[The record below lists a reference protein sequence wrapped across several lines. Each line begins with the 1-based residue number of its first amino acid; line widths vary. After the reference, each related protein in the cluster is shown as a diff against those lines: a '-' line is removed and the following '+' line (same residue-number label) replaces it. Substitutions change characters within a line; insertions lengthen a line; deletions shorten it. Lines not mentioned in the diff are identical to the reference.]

1 MAFVSHMEIPV
12 YSKPE
17 VINELTDEFRECSRD
32 VRQFIHFREIVSAL
46 DTSEKRSIAHLNSTI
61 VGHSNESSMNRF
73 LSSRMDTDLMFDTM
87 IREIN
92 KIEDEGIIAI
102 DDTIAEK
109 NGKDIEAAGYI
120 YDHSIGK
127 AVWGIQFATAV
138 FSGRYGIYPVSAIVY
153 ERKEKIDDEKKEK
166 KVKEYRSK
174 IDIQKSVIGRCISSG
189 LHFSAITGDI
199 WYFTKGLVS
208 FLNEKHL
215 SWVFQSKGNRKVKI
229 KGR

>member
-215 SWVFQSKGNRKVKI
+215 SWVFQSKGNRKVRI